1 MSVERQIRILLR
13 AWPLRDRSKRGDEI
27 VGTTLDVLP
36 EGAARLPFLLALN
49 LIVGGMRA
57 RWRMRLPLR
66 IWVRRTGRAALV
78 TGLAVV
84 ALLVGLVIFLFISLR
99 FFPHEVLSSSSC
111 SYSPP
116 AHSCSPPRAT
126 MGRGLGST
134 YRWPSRRDS
143 GGGHLSP
150 TQSTHFK
157 SDSGLTDDRAF
168 LTRRPV
174 G

>member
-13 AWPLRDRSKRGDEI
+13 AWPLRDRSERGDEI

-36 EGAARLPFLLALN
+36 EGATRLPFLLALN
-49 LIVGGMRA
+49 LIVGGMRT

-116 AHSCSPPRAT
+116 AHSCSPPGQPWDEVWVPRI
-126 MGRGLGST
+126 GGLLGVT
-134 YRWPSRRDS
+134 AVAVMFRRRSRPISNLIQD
-143 GGGHLSP
+143 
-150 TQSTHFK
+150 
-157 SDSGLTDDRAF
+157 
-168 LTRRPV
+168 
-174 G
+174 